1 MTKIVISYRIACMG
15 GIHLIIGPDWN
26 ETVDFKMSIG
36 YKKASTEMEEDYLMG
51 SVEAL
56 SKENW

>member
-1 MTKIVISYRIACMG
+1 MTKIVMSCRIACKG
-15 GIHLIIGPDWN
+15 GVHLVIGPNWN

-51 SVEAL
+51 ISGGFE
-56 SKENW
+56 

>member
-1 MTKIVISYRIACMG
+1 MELPEWGVST
-15 GIHLIIGPDWN
+15 LLFGPNWN

-51 SVEAL
+51 ISGGFE
-56 SKENW
+56 

>member
-1 MTKIVISYRIACMG
+1 MTKIVITYRIACMG
-15 GIHLIIGPDWN
+15 GIQLIIGPNWN

-51 SVEAL
+51 ISGGFE
-56 SKENW
+56 

>member
-1 MTKIVISYRIACMG
+1 MTKIVITYRIACMG
-15 GIHLIIGPDWN
+15 GIHLIIGPNWN

-51 SVEAL
+51 ISGGFE
-56 SKENW
+56 

>member
-15 GIHLIIGPDWN
+15 VIRFFIGSNWY
-26 ETVDFKMSIG
+26 ETVDFKVSIG

-51 SVEAL
+51 ISGGFE
-56 SKENW
+56 